1 MKLRGN
7 ILLVLI
13 LFYQST
19 MAQDKVKSNELYNRA
34 MTQFRLSHPQ
44 EAIKLLDEALSFDT
58 LNYNA
63 YIKRG
68 FVKGSVGNYEG
79 ELADYNIVLNY
90 DSTHVQAYLS
100 RGSAYSKLKKYD
112 LAMNDF
118 NNGEVLRAKTISSFF
133 FSHVS
138 QYVKIRAPLN
148 VYKPFDKFS
157 CVLRKM
163 RLSSRR
169 ALPEKTWPLS
179 FWSLHELLKLLPA
192 GSTMKSSR

>member
-1 MKLRGN
+1 MKLRVAV
-7 ILLVLI
+7 LLFFSVM
-13 LFYQST
+13 FHSG
-19 MAQDKVKSNELYNRA
+19 MAQDKAKSNELYNRA

-44 EAIKLLDEALSFDT
+44 EAIKLLDEALLFDS

-79 ELADYNIVLNY
+79 ELSDYNTVLNF

-118 NNGEVLRAKTISSFF
+118 NKVLMFDAANYEAYNNRGF
-133 FSHVS
+133 
-138 QYVKIRAPLN
+138 VKKAQGD
-148 VYKPFDKFS
+148 FDGACKDWNYS
-157 CVLRKM
+157 KKM
-163 RLSSRR
+163 GNQE
-169 ALPEKTWPLS
+169 AIII
-179 FWSLHELLKLLPA
+179 LKNNHC
-192 GSTMKSSR
+192 K

>member
-1 MKLRGN
+1 MKLRGC

-79 ELADYNIVLNY
+79 ELADYNTVLNY

-118 NNGEVLRAKTISSFF
+118 NKVIKFDASNYEAYNNRGF
-133 FSHVS
+133 
-138 QYVKIRAPLN
+138 VKKAQGDFEGACKDWG
-148 VYKPFDKFS
+148 YSK
-157 CVLRKM
+157 KM
-163 RLSSRR
+163 GNQE
-169 ALPEKTWPLS
+169 AIII
-179 FWSLHELLKLLPA
+179 LKNNHC
-192 GSTMKSSR
+192 K